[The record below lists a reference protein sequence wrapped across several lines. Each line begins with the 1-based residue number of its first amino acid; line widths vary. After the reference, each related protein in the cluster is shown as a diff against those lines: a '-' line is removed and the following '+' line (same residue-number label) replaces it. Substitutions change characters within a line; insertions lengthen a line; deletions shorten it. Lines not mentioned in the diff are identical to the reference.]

1 MPARQPWAIMAR
13 RFAASVRIRKST
25 SYDHVKAG
33 RVARGFPGRHGPAL
47 MNALM
52 DIDDKF
58 LRLNREKRVTTG
70 ACHSPPNHPYYRV
83 MNDNTSTLIQALQQN
98 IARVVL
104 GKEDVIRL
112 TIIALLAGEHV
123 LLEDVP
129 GVGKTLM
136 GKALARS
143 VSGEFRRIQFTPDLL
158 PSDITGSSI
167 LNPRTQE
174 FTFSPGPVFA
184 NIVLADEINRA
195 TPRTQSALL
204 EGMCERQVSVDG
216 RTHLLPQPFMV
227 IATQNPVEFEGTYPL
242 PESQLDRFLLR
253 IPMGYPNRAVEL
265 QVLTSHREGE
275 PVETLEPVLDSGQIV
290 ALQADVRQVAVEDSI
305 NQYLLD
311 LVQATRH
318 CDDLQVG
325 VSPRGALALYRAAQA
340 SALVASRN
348 FAVPDDVKSLAVP
361 VLAHRIITK
370 GYLHGGQREAVESL
384 IERLIEEVPV
394 PA

>member
-1 MPARQPWAIMAR
+1 
-13 RFAASVRIRKST
+13 
-25 SYDHVKAG
+25 
-33 RVARGFPGRHGPAL
+33 
-47 MNALM
+47 MNH
-52 DIDDKF
+52 D
-58 LRLNREKRVTTG
+58 TP
-70 ACHSPPNHPYYRV
+70 S
-83 MNDNTSTLIQALQQN
+83 LIQSLQQN

-143 VSGEFRRIQFTPDLL
+143 LAGEFRRIQFTPDLL

-216 RTHLLPQPFMV
+216 KTHHLPQPFMV

-253 IPMGYPNRAVEL
+253 IPMGYPERGVEL

-290 ALQADVRQVAVEDSI
+290 ALQTDVRQVEVEDSI

-311 LVQATRH
+311 LVAATRH

-340 SALVASRN
+340 SALVAGRN
-348 FAVPDDVKSLAVP
+348 YAVPDDVKSLALP
-361 VLAHRIITK
+361 VLAHRVITK
-370 GYLHGGQREAVESL
+370 GYLHGGQREAVEAL
-384 IERLIEEVPV
+384 IERLIDEVAV